1 MKCLQKSAG
10 ALGRS
15 IYNYFLKGFLMSE
28 KERLNEV
35 ILEEES
41 NGGGTKKVFL
51 IVAIAIIILAV
62 LLMVFWKSTRVAPK
76 ETFLQTD
83 SGMQKIGNTKDE
95 KKDDA
100 FESLN
105 LDPSKQE
112 SDLDKV
118 ADNVKKQEND
128 AFKMPIQ
135 TNQTQ
140 TEMKTTEETQEAKK
154 ELKAV
159 EHTSAQKETQ
169 AVAKKE
175 TPHKKPKVTLK
186 DKEAHKDKAKHAAK
200 EPKAKKEAHKE
211 VPKKANSKTNL
222 TKGHYLQVGVFVH
235 TPNKAFL
242 QAFNQFPHKI
252 EDRGATKRYLIGPY
266 KSKQEAL
273 MHADEVSK
281 KMTKPVVIE
290 AR

>member
-1 MKCLQKSAG
+1 
-10 ALGRS
+10 
-15 IYNYFLKGFLMSE
+15 MSE

-35 ILEEES
+35 ILEEEN
-41 NGGGTKKVFL
+41 NGSGTKKVFL
-51 IVAIAIIILAV
+51 IVAIAIIVLAV

-83 SGMQKIGNTKDE
+83 SSMQKIGNTKDE

-100 FESLN
+100 FENLN

-118 ADNVKKQEND
+118 ADNVKKQESD
-128 AFKMPIQ
+128 AFKMPTQ

-140 TEMKTTEETQEAKK
+140 TEMKTAEEMQEAQK

-159 EHTSAQKETQ
+159 ENTGAQKETQ

-175 TPHKKPKVTLK
+175 TPHKKPKVTPK

-211 VPKKANSKTNL
+211 VSKKANSKTNL
-222 TKGHYLQVGVFVH
+222 RHYLQVGVFAH

>member
-1 MKCLQKSAG
+1 
-10 ALGRS
+10 
-15 IYNYFLKGFLMSE
+15 MSE
-28 KERLNEV
+28 KENLNEV
-35 ILEEES
+35 LEED
-41 NGGGTKKVFL
+41 NGSGTKKVFL

-112 SDLDKV
+112 DKLDKV

-128 AFKMPIQ
+128 AFNMPIQ
-135 TNQTQ
+135 TDQTQ

-159 EHTSAQKETQ
+159 ENTPMNAQKESQ

-175 TPHKKPKVTLK
+175 TPK
-186 DKEAHKDKAKHAAK
+186 DKKAHKDKDKHAAK

-211 VPKKANSKTNL
+211 VSKKANSKTTL

>member
-1 MKCLQKSAG
+1 
-10 ALGRS
+10 
-15 IYNYFLKGFLMSE
+15 MSE
-28 KERLNEV
+28 KENLNEV
-35 ILEEES
+35 LEED
-41 NGGGTKKVFL
+41 NGSGTKKVFL
-51 IVAIAIIILAV
+51 IVAIAVIVLAV

-100 FESLN
+100 FENLN

-118 ADNVKKQEND
+118 ADNVKKQESD
-128 AFKMPIQ
+128 AFKMPTQ

-140 TEMKTTEETQEAKK
+140 TEMKTPEEVKK
-154 ELKAV
+154 GLDFV
-159 EHTSAQKETQ
+159 EHTPMSAQKESQ

-175 TPHKKPKVTLK
+175 TPKETPYKKPKVMLK
-186 DKEAHKDKAKHAAK
+186 DKANGDKAHKDTAKHAVK
-200 EPKAKKEAHKE
+200 EPKAKKEAHNE
-211 VPKKANSKTNL
+211 VSKKANSKTNL
-222 TKGHYLQVGVFVH
+222 RHYLQVGVFAH

-242 QAFNQFPHKI
+242 QAFNQFSHKI

>member
-1 MKCLQKSAG
+1 
-10 ALGRS
+10 
-15 IYNYFLKGFLMSE
+15 MSE

-35 ILEEES
+35 ILEEEN

-105 LDPSKQE
+105 LDSSKQE
-112 SDLDKV
+112 DKLDKV

-128 AFKMPIQ
+128 AFNMPIQ

-159 EHTSAQKETQ
+159 EHTSAQKESQ
-169 AVAKKE
+169 AAAKKE
-175 TPHKKPKVTLK
+175 TPHKKPKATPK
-186 DKEAHKDKAKHAAK
+186 DKEAHKDKHAVK
-200 EPKAKKEAHKE
+200 ELKAKKEAHKE
-211 VPKKANSKTNL
+211 VSKKANSKTTL
-222 TKGHYLQVGVFVH
+222 TKGHYLQVGVFAH

>member
-1 MKCLQKSAG
+1 
-10 ALGRS
+10 
-15 IYNYFLKGFLMSE
+15 MSE

-35 ILEEES
+35 ILEEEN

-105 LDPSKQE
+105 LDSSKQE
-112 SDLDKV
+112 DKLDKV

-128 AFKMPIQ
+128 AFKMPTQ
-135 TNQTQ
+135 TDQTQ
-140 TEMKTTEETQEAKK
+140 TEMKAPEEGKK
-154 ELKAV
+154 GLGFV
-159 EHTSAQKETQ
+159 EHTPMSTQKESQ

-175 TPHKKPKVTLK
+175 TPHKKPKVMPK
-186 DKEAHKDKAKHAAK
+186 DKANRDKANKDKAKHAAK
-200 EPKAKKEAHKE
+200 ELKAKKEAHKE
-211 VPKKANSKTNL
+211 VSKKANSKTNL
-222 TKGHYLQVGVFVH
+222 IKGHYLQVGVFAH

-281 KMTKPVVIE
+281 KITKPVVIE

>member
-1 MKCLQKSAG
+1 
-10 ALGRS
+10 
-15 IYNYFLKGFLMSE
+15 MSE

-35 ILEEES
+35 ILEEEN
-41 NGGGTKKVFL
+41 NGSGTKKVFL

-95 KKDDA
+95 KKDDE

-105 LDPSKQE
+105 MDSPKQEDKLDKVVDNIKKQE
-112 SDLDKV
+112 S
-118 ADNVKKQEND
+118 ENS
-128 AFKMPIQ
+128 MPIQ
-135 TNQTQ
+135 TDQAQ
-140 TEMKTTEETQEAKK
+140 MEMKTTEEKQESQK

-159 EHTSAQKETQ
+159 EPIPMSAQKESQ

-175 TPHKKPKVTLK
+175 TPHKKPKVAPK
-186 DKEAHKDKAKHAAK
+186 DKEAHKDKATHAAK
-200 EPKAKKEAHKE
+200 KEPKVKKEAHKE
-211 VPKKANSKTNL
+211 VSKKANSKTNL
-222 TKGHYLQVGVFVH
+222 TKGYYLQVGVFVH

-242 QAFNQFPHKI
+242 QEFNQFPHKI

>member
-1 MKCLQKSAG
+1 
-10 ALGRS
+10 
-15 IYNYFLKGFLMSE
+15 MSE

-35 ILEEES
+35 ILEEEN
-41 NGGGTKKVFL
+41 NGSGTKKVFL

-95 KKDDA
+95 KKDDE

-105 LDPSKQE
+105 MDSPKQE
-112 SDLDKV
+112 DKLDKV
-118 ADNVKKQEND
+118 VDNVKKQEND
-128 AFKMPIQ
+128 AFNMPVQ
-135 TNQTQ
+135 TDQTQ
-140 TEMKTTEETQEAKK
+140 TEMKTPEEVKK
-154 ELKAV
+154 GLGFV
-159 EHTSAQKETQ
+159 EHAPMNAQKESQ

-175 TPHKKPKVTLK
+175 TPHKKPKV
-186 DKEAHKDKAKHAAK
+186 APKDKANRDKANKDKARHAAK
-200 EPKAKKEAHKE
+200 EPKTKKEAHKE
-211 VPKKANSKTNL
+211 VPKKANSKTTL
-222 TKGHYLQVGVFVH
+222 TKGHYLQVGVFAH

-252 EDRGATKRYLIGPY
+252 EDRGATKHYLIGPY

-290 AR
+290 IR

>member
-1 MKCLQKSAG
+1 
-10 ALGRS
+10 
-15 IYNYFLKGFLMSE
+15 MSE

-35 ILEEES
+35 ILEEEN

-112 SDLDKV
+112 DKLDKV

-128 AFKMPIQ
+128 AFNMPTQ
-135 TNQTQ
+135 TDQTQ
-140 TEMKTTEETQEAKK
+140 TEMKTPEEVKK
-154 ELKAV
+154 GLGFV
-159 EHTSAQKETQ
+159 EHTPMGVQKESQ
-169 AVAKKE
+169 AVVKKE
-175 TPHKKPKVTLK
+175 TPHKKPKATPK
-186 DKEAHKDKAKHAAK
+186 DKEAHKDKDKHAVK
-200 EPKAKKEAHKE
+200 ELKVKKEAHKE
-211 VPKKANSKTNL
+211 VPKKANSKTTL
-222 TKGHYLQVGVFVH
+222 TKGHYLQVGVFAH

-281 KMTKPVVIE
+281 KMAKPVVIE
-290 AR
+290 IR

>member
-1 MKCLQKSAG
+1 
-10 ALGRS
+10 
-15 IYNYFLKGFLMSE
+15 MSE

-35 ILEEES
+35 ILEEEN
-41 NGGGTKKVFL
+41 NGSGTKKVFL

-95 KKDDA
+95 KKDDE

-112 SDLDKV
+112 DKLDKV

-128 AFKMPIQ
+128 AFNMPTQ
-135 TNQTQ
+135 TDQTQ
-140 TEMKTTEETQEAKK
+140 TEMKTTEEKQEAQK

-159 EHTSAQKETQ
+159 EHTSAQQESQ

-175 TPHKKPKVTLK
+175 TPHKKPKANPK
-186 DKEAHKDKAKHAAK
+186 DKEAHKDKHAVK
-200 EPKAKKEAHKE
+200 ELKVKKESHKE
-211 VPKKANSKTNL
+211 VPKKADSKTTL
-222 TKGHYLQVGVFVH
+222 TKGHYLQVGVFAH
-235 TPNKAFL
+235 TPNKVFL

>member
-1 MKCLQKSAG
+1 
-10 ALGRS
+10 
-15 IYNYFLKGFLMSE
+15 MSE

-35 ILEEES
+35 ILEEEN

-105 LDPSKQE
+105 LDSSKQE

-118 ADNVKKQEND
+118 ADNVKKQESD

-140 TEMKTTEETQEAKK
+140 TEMKTTTEETQEAKK

-159 EHTSAQKETQ
+159 EHTSAQKESQ
-169 AVAKKE
+169 AAAKKE
-175 TPHKKPKVTLK
+175 TPHKKPKVTPK
-186 DKEAHKDKAKHAAK
+186 DKEAHKDKHAVK
-200 EPKAKKEAHKE
+200 ELKIKKEAHKE
-211 VPKKANSKTNL
+211 VPKKANSKTTL
-222 TKGHYLQVGVFVH
+222 TKGHYLQVGVFAH

-242 QAFNQFPHKI
+242 QEFNQFPHKI

-273 MHADEVSK
+273 MHAEEVSK

>member
-1 MKCLQKSAG
+1 
-10 ALGRS
+10 
-15 IYNYFLKGFLMSE
+15 MSE

-35 ILEEES
+35 ILEEEN

-105 LDPSKQE
+105 LEPYKQE
-112 SDLDKV
+112 DKLDKV

-128 AFKMPIQ
+128 AFNMPVQ
-135 TNQTQ
+135 TDQAQ
-140 TEMKTTEETQEAKK
+140 TEMKTTEETQESQK

-159 EHTSAQKETQ
+159 ESIPMSAQKESQ
-169 AVAKKE
+169 AMAKKE
-175 TPHKKPKVTLK
+175 TSHQKPKVTPK
-186 DKEAHKDKAKHAAK
+186 D
-200 EPKAKKEAHKE
+200 KEAHKE
-211 VPKKANSKTNL
+211 VPKKADSKTNL
-222 TKGHYLQVGVFVH
+222 TKGHYLQVGVFAH

>member
-1 MKCLQKSAG
+1 
-10 ALGRS
+10 
-15 IYNYFLKGFLMSE
+15 MSE

-35 ILEEES
+35 ILEEEN

-95 KKDDA
+95 KEDDA

-128 AFKMPIQ
+128 AFNMPIQ

-140 TEMKTTEETQEAKK
+140 TEMKTTKTTEETQEAKK
-154 ELKAV
+154 ELKVV
-159 EHTSAQKETQ
+159 ERAPMSAQKESQ

-175 TPHKKPKVTLK
+175 TPHTKPKVTPK
-186 DKEAHKDKAKHAAK
+186 DKEAHKDKDKHVAK

-211 VPKKANSKTNL
+211 VSKKANSKTNL
-222 TKGHYLQVGVFVH
+222 TKGHYLQVGVFAH

>member
-1 MKCLQKSAG
+1 
-10 ALGRS
+10 
-15 IYNYFLKGFLMSE
+15 MSE

-35 ILEEES
+35 ILEEEN

-95 KKDDA
+95 KKDDE

-105 LDPSKQE
+105 MDPSKQE
-112 SDLDKV
+112 DKLDKV

-128 AFKMPIQ
+128 AFNMPTQ
-135 TNQTQ
+135 TDQTQ

-159 EHTSAQKETQ
+159 EHTSTQKESQ

-175 TPHKKPKVTLK
+175 TPHKKPKVTPK
-186 DKEAHKDKAKHAAK
+186 DKEAHKDKHAAK
-200 EPKAKKEAHKE
+200 ELKVKKEAHKE
-211 VPKKANSKTNL
+211 APKKANSKTTL
-222 TKGHYLQVGVFVH
+222 TKGHYLQVGVFAH

-290 AR
+290 VR

>member
-1 MKCLQKSAG
+1 
-10 ALGRS
+10 
-15 IYNYFLKGFLMSE
+15 MSE

-35 ILEEES
+35 ILEEEN

-105 LDPSKQE
+105 LEPSKQE
-112 SDLDKV
+112 DKLDKV

-128 AFKMPIQ
+128 AFNMPVQ
-135 TNQTQ
+135 TDQTQ
-140 TEMKTTEETQEAKK
+140 TEMKTTEETQEAQK

-159 EHTSAQKETQ
+159 EHTSAQKESQ
-169 AVAKKE
+169 AVTKKE
-175 TPHKKPKVTLK
+175 TPHKKPKVTPK
-186 DKEAHKDKAKHAAK
+186 DKEAHKDKHAAK
-200 EPKAKKEAHKE
+200 EPKVKKEAHKE

-222 TKGHYLQVGVFVH
+222 TKGHYLQVGVFAH

-290 AR
+290 AH

>member
-1 MKCLQKSAG
+1 
-10 ALGRS
+10 
-15 IYNYFLKGFLMSE
+15 MSE

-35 ILEEES
+35 ILEEEN

-105 LDPSKQE
+105 LDPSRQE

-128 AFKMPIQ
+128 AFNMPIQ

-159 EHTSAQKETQ
+159 EHTPMSAQKESQ

-175 TPHKKPKVTLK
+175 TPHKNPKVVSK
-186 DKEAHKDKAKHAAK
+186 DKANKDKAKHAAKK

-211 VPKKANSKTNL
+211 VSKKANSKTNL
-222 TKGHYLQVGVFVH
+222 TKGHYLQVGVFAH

>member
-1 MKCLQKSAG
+1 
-10 ALGRS
+10 
-15 IYNYFLKGFLMSE
+15 MSE

-35 ILEEES
+35 ILEEEN

-95 KKDDA
+95 KKDDE

-112 SDLDKV
+112 DKLDKV

-128 AFKMPIQ
+128 AFNMPTQ
-135 TNQTQ
+135 TDQTQ
-140 TEMKTTEETQEAKK
+140 TEMKTTEETQEAQK

-159 EHTSAQKETQ
+159 EHTSAQQESQ

-175 TPHKKPKVTLK
+175 TPHKKPKVTPK
-186 DKEAHKDKAKHAAK
+186 DKEAHKDKHAVK
-200 EPKAKKEAHKE
+200 ELKVKKEAHKE
-211 VPKKANSKTNL
+211 VSKKTDSKTNL
-222 TKGHYLQVGVFVH
+222 IKGHYLQVGVFAH

-290 AR
+290 VR

>member
-1 MKCLQKSAG
+1 
-10 ALGRS
+10 
-15 IYNYFLKGFLMSE
+15 MSE

-35 ILEEES
+35 ILEEEN

-95 KKDDA
+95 KKDDE

-105 LDPSKQE
+105 MDSPKQEDKLDKVVDNIKKQE
-112 SDLDKV
+112 S
-118 ADNVKKQEND
+118 ENS
-128 AFKMPIQ
+128 MPIQ
-135 TNQTQ
+135 TDQAQ
-140 TEMKTTEETQEAKK
+140 MEMKTTEEKQESQK

-159 EHTSAQKETQ
+159 ESIPMSAQKESQ
-169 AVAKKE
+169 AMAKKE
-175 TPHKKPKVTLK
+175 TPHKKPKATP
-186 DKEAHKDKAKHAAK
+186 KDKAKHAAK
-200 EPKAKKEAHKE
+200 EPKVKKEAHKE
-211 VPKKANSKTNL
+211 VSKKANSKTNL
-222 TKGHYLQVGVFVH
+222 TKGHYLQVGVFAH

-290 AR
+290 VR

>member
-1 MKCLQKSAG
+1 
-10 ALGRS
+10 
-15 IYNYFLKGFLMSE
+15 MSE

-35 ILEEES
+35 ILEEEN

-95 KKDDA
+95 KKDDE

-112 SDLDKV
+112 DKLDKV

-128 AFKMPIQ
+128 AFNMPVQ
-135 TNQTQ
+135 TDQTQ
-140 TEMKTTEETQEAKK
+140 TEMKTTEETKEAKK
-154 ELKAV
+154 ELKVV
-159 EHTSAQKETQ
+159 EHTNAQKESQ
-169 AVAKKE
+169 ATAKKE
-175 TPHKKPKVTLK
+175 TPHKKPKIVPK

-200 EPKAKKEAHKE
+200 EPKVKKEDHKE
-211 VPKKANSKTNL
+211 VSKKTDSKTNL
-222 TKGHYLQVGVFVH
+222 TKGHYLQVGVFAH

-290 AR
+290 VR

>member
-1 MKCLQKSAG
+1 
-10 ALGRS
+10 
-15 IYNYFLKGFLMSE
+15 MSE

-35 ILEEES
+35 ILEEEN

-95 KKDDA
+95 KKDDE

-112 SDLDKV
+112 DKLDKV

-128 AFKMPIQ
+128 AFNMPTQ
-135 TNQTQ
+135 TDQTQ
-140 TEMKTTEETQEAKK
+140 TEMKTAEETQEAKK

-159 EHTSAQKETQ
+159 EHTSTQKESQ
-169 AVAKKE
+169 AATKKE
-175 TPHKKPKVTLK
+175 TPHKKPKATPK
-186 DKEAHKDKAKHAAK
+186 DKEAHKDKHAVK
-200 EPKAKKEAHKE
+200 ELKVKKEAHKE
-211 VPKKANSKTNL
+211 VPKKANSKTTL
-222 TKGHYLQVGVFVH
+222 TKGHYLQVGVFAH
-235 TPNKAFL
+235 MPNKAFL

-273 MHADEVSK
+273 MHAEEVSK

-290 AR
+290 VR

>member
-1 MKCLQKSAG
+1 
-10 ALGRS
+10 
-15 IYNYFLKGFLMSE
+15 MSE

-35 ILEEES
+35 ILEEEN

-95 KKDDA
+95 KKDDE
-100 FESLN
+100 FENLN

-112 SDLDKV
+112 DKLDKV

-128 AFKMPIQ
+128 AFNMPVQ
-135 TNQTQ
+135 TDQTQ
-140 TEMKTTEETQEAKK
+140 TEMKTAEETQEAKK

-159 EHTSAQKETQ
+159 EHTSTQKESQ
-169 AVAKKE
+169 AATKKE
-175 TPHKKPKVTLK
+175 TPHKKPKATPK
-186 DKEAHKDKAKHAAK
+186 DKEAHKTKHVAK
-200 EPKAKKEAHKE
+200 EPKVKKEAHKE

-273 MHADEVSK
+273 MHTDEVSK

>member
-1 MKCLQKSAG
+1 
-10 ALGRS
+10 
-15 IYNYFLKGFLMSE
+15 MSE

-35 ILEEES
+35 ILEEEN

-95 KKDDA
+95 KKDDE

-105 LDPSKQE
+105 LYPSKQE
-112 SDLDKV
+112 DKLDKV

-128 AFKMPIQ
+128 AFNMPTQ
-135 TNQTQ
+135 TDQTQ
-140 TEMKTTEETQEAKK
+140 TEMKTAEETQEAKK

-159 EHTSAQKETQ
+159 EHTSTQKESQ

-175 TPHKKPKVTLK
+175 TPHKKPKATPK
-186 DKEAHKDKAKHAAK
+186 DKEAHKDKHAAK
-200 EPKAKKEAHKE
+200 ELKVKKEAHKE
-211 VPKKANSKTNL
+211 VPKKANSKTTL
-222 TKGHYLQVGVFVH
+222 TKGHYLQVGVFAH

>member
-1 MKCLQKSAG
+1 
-10 ALGRS
+10 
-15 IYNYFLKGFLMSE
+15 MSE

-35 ILEEES
+35 ILEEEN

-51 IVAIAIIILAV
+51 IVAIAIIVLAV

-95 KKDDA
+95 KKDDE

-128 AFKMPIQ
+128 AFNMPIQ

-159 EHTSAQKETQ
+159 EHTPTNTQKESQ

-175 TPHKKPKVTLK
+175 TPHTKPKVTPK
-186 DKEAHKDKAKHAAK
+186 DKETHKDKAKHAAK
-200 EPKAKKEAHKE
+200 ELKVKKEAHKE
-211 VPKKANSKTNL
+211 VSKKANSKTNL
-222 TKGHYLQVGVFVH
+222 TKGHYLQVGVFAH

-242 QAFNQFPHKI
+242 QEFNQFPHKI

>member
-1 MKCLQKSAG
+1 
-10 ALGRS
+10 
-15 IYNYFLKGFLMSE
+15 MSE
-28 KERLNEV
+28 KENLNEV
-35 ILEEES
+35 LEED
-41 NGGGTKKVFL
+41 NGSGTKKVFL
-51 IVAIAIIILAV
+51 IVAIAVIVLAV

-83 SGMQKIGNTKDE
+83 SSMQKIGNTKDE

-118 ADNVKKQEND
+118 ADNVKKQESD
-128 AFKMPIQ
+128 AFKMPTQ
-135 TNQTQ
+135 TDQTQ

-159 EHTSAQKETQ
+159 ESTGAQKETQ

-175 TPHKKPKVTLK
+175 TPHKKPKATPK

-211 VPKKANSKTNL
+211 VSKKANSKTNL
-222 TKGHYLQVGVFVH
+222 RYYLQVGVFAH

-290 AR
+290 VR

>member
-1 MKCLQKSAG
+1 
-10 ALGRS
+10 
-15 IYNYFLKGFLMSE
+15 MSE

-35 ILEEES
+35 ILEEEN

-95 KKDDA
+95 KKDDE

-105 LDPSKQE
+105 LNPSKQE
-112 SDLDKV
+112 DKLDKV

-128 AFKMPIQ
+128 AFNMP
-135 TNQTQ
+135 TQ
-140 TEMKTTEETQEAKK
+140 TDQAQMEMKTAEETQEAQK
-154 ELKAV
+154 ELKVV
-159 EHTSAQKETQ
+159 EHTSTQKESQ

-175 TPHKKPKVTLK
+175 TPHKKPKVTPK
-186 DKEAHKDKAKHAAK
+186 D
-200 EPKAKKEAHKE
+200 KEAHKE
-211 VPKKANSKTNL
+211 VPKKANSKTTL
-222 TKGHYLQVGVFVH
+222 TKGHYLQVGVFAH

-290 AR
+290 IR

>member
-1 MKCLQKSAG
+1 
-10 ALGRS
+10 
-15 IYNYFLKGFLMSE
+15 MSE
-28 KERLNEV
+28 KENLNEV
-35 ILEEES
+35 LEED
-41 NGGGTKKVFL
+41 NGSGTKKVFL
-51 IVAIAIIILAV
+51 IVAIAVIVLAV

-100 FESLN
+100 FENLN

-118 ADNVKKQEND
+118 ADNVKKQESD
-128 AFKMPIQ
+128 AFKMPTQ

-159 EHTSAQKETQ
+159 EHTGAQKETQ

-175 TPHKKPKVTLK
+175 TPHKKPKATPK

-211 VPKKANSKTNL
+211 VSKKANSKTNL
-222 TKGHYLQVGVFVH
+222 TKGHYLQVGVFAH

>member
-1 MKCLQKSAG
+1 
-10 ALGRS
+10 
-15 IYNYFLKGFLMSE
+15 MSE

-35 ILEEES
+35 ILEEEN

-95 KKDDA
+95 KKDDE

-105 LDPSKQE
+105 MDSPKQE
-112 SDLDKV
+112 DKLDKV
-118 ADNVKKQEND
+118 VDNVKKQEND
-128 AFKMPIQ
+128 AFNMPTQ

-140 TEMKTTEETQEAKK
+140 TEMKTTEETKEAKK
-154 ELKAV
+154 ELKVV
-159 EHTSAQKETQ
+159 EHTPIIAQKESQ

-175 TPHKKPKVTLK
+175 TPHKKPKATPK
-186 DKEAHKDKAKHAAK
+186 DKEVHKTKHVAK
-200 EPKAKKEAHKE
+200 EPKVKKEAHKE
-211 VPKKANSKTNL
+211 VPKKANSKTTL
-222 TKGHYLQVGVFVH
+222 TKGHYLQVGVFAH

-252 EDRGATKRYLIGPY
+252 EDRGTTKRYLIGPY

-290 AR
+290 IR

>member
-1 MKCLQKSAG
+1 
-10 ALGRS
+10 
-15 IYNYFLKGFLMSE
+15 MSE

-35 ILEEES
+35 ILEEEN

-95 KKDDA
+95 KKDDE

-105 LDPSKQE
+105 LDSSKQE
-112 SDLDKV
+112 DKLDKV

-128 AFKMPIQ
+128 AFNMPIQ

-159 EHTSAQKETQ
+159 EHTSTQKESQ

-175 TPHKKPKVTLK
+175 TPHKKPKVTPK
-186 DKEAHKDKAKHAAK
+186 DKEAHKDKHAVK
-200 EPKAKKEAHKE
+200 ELKVKKEAHKE
-211 VPKKANSKTNL
+211 VPKKANSKTTL

-242 QAFNQFPHKI
+242 QEFNQFPHKI

>member
-1 MKCLQKSAG
+1 
-10 ALGRS
+10 
-15 IYNYFLKGFLMSE
+15 MSE

-35 ILEEES
+35 ILEEEN
-41 NGGGTKKVFL
+41 NGSGTKKVFL

-95 KKDDA
+95 KKDDE

-105 LDPSKQE
+105 MDSPKQEDKLDKVVDNIKKQE
-112 SDLDKV
+112 S
-118 ADNVKKQEND
+118 ENS
-128 AFKMPIQ
+128 MPIQ
-135 TNQTQ
+135 TDQAQ
-140 TEMKTTEETQEAKK
+140 MEMKTTEEKQESQK

-159 EHTSAQKETQ
+159 ESIPMSAQKESQ
-169 AVAKKE
+169 AMAKKE
-175 TPHKKPKVTLK
+175 TPHKKPKATPK
-186 DKEAHKDKAKHAAK
+186 DKEAHKDKDKHAVK
-200 EPKAKKEAHKE
+200 ELKVKKEAHKE

-222 TKGHYLQVGVFVH
+222 TKGHYLQVGVFAH

>member
-1 MKCLQKSAG
+1 
-10 ALGRS
+10 
-15 IYNYFLKGFLMSE
+15 MSE

-35 ILEEES
+35 ILEEEN
-41 NGGGTKKVFL
+41 NGSGTKKVFL

-95 KKDDA
+95 KKDDE

-105 LDPSKQE
+105 MDSPKQEDKLDKVVDNIKKQE
-112 SDLDKV
+112 S
-118 ADNVKKQEND
+118 ENS
-128 AFKMPIQ
+128 MPIQ
-135 TNQTQ
+135 TDQAQ
-140 TEMKTTEETQEAKK
+140 MEMKTTEEKQESQK

-159 EHTSAQKETQ
+159 EPIPMSAQKESQ

-175 TPHKKPKVTLK
+175 TPHKKLKVAPK

-200 EPKAKKEAHKE
+200 EPKVKKEARKE
-211 VPKKANSKTNL
+211 VSKKANSKTNL
-222 TKGHYLQVGVFVH
+222 TKGHYLQVGVFAH

-242 QAFNQFPHKI
+242 QEFNQFPHKI

-290 AR
+290 VR

>member
-1 MKCLQKSAG
+1 
-10 ALGRS
+10 
-15 IYNYFLKGFLMSE
+15 MSE

-35 ILEEES
+35 ILEEEN

-95 KKDDA
+95 KKDDE

-105 LDPSKQE
+105 MDFPKQE
-112 SDLDKV
+112 DKLDKV
-118 ADNVKKQEND
+118 ADNIKKQESENS
-128 AFKMPIQ
+128 MPIQ
-135 TNQTQ
+135 TDQAQ
-140 TEMKTTEETQEAKK
+140 MEMKTTEEKQESQK

-159 EHTSAQKETQ
+159 EPIPMSTQKESQ

-175 TPHKKPKVTLK
+175 TPHKKPKVAPK
-186 DKEAHKDKAKHAAK
+186 DKEAHKDKATHAAK
-200 EPKAKKEAHKE
+200 EPKVKKETHKE
-211 VPKKANSKTNL
+211 VSKKANSKTTL
-222 TKGHYLQVGVFVH
+222 TKGHYLQVGVFAH

>member
-1 MKCLQKSAG
+1 
-10 ALGRS
+10 
-15 IYNYFLKGFLMSE
+15 MSE

-35 ILEEES
+35 ILEEEN

-95 KKDDA
+95 KKDDE

-105 LDPSKQE
+105 LDPSRQE
-112 SDLDKV
+112 DKLDKV

-128 AFKMPIQ
+128 AFNMPIQ

-154 ELKAV
+154 ELKVV
-159 EHTSAQKETQ
+159 EHTPMNAQKESQ

-175 TPHKKPKVTLK
+175 TPHKKPKATPK
-186 DKEAHKDKAKHAAK
+186 DKEAHKDKAKHAVK
-200 EPKAKKEAHKE
+200 ELKVKKEAHKE

-242 QAFNQFPHKI
+242 QEFNQFPHKI

-290 AR
+290 VR

>member
-1 MKCLQKSAG
+1 
-10 ALGRS
+10 
-15 IYNYFLKGFLMSE
+15 MSE

-35 ILEEES
+35 ILEEEN

-95 KKDDA
+95 KKDDE

-105 LDPSKQE
+105 MDSPKQE
-112 SDLDKV
+112 DKLDKV

-128 AFKMPIQ
+128 AFNMPTQ
-135 TNQTQ
+135 TDQTQ
-140 TEMKTTEETQEAKK
+140 TEMKTAEETQESKK

-159 EHTSAQKETQ
+159 EHTSAQKESQ
-169 AVAKKE
+169 AATKKELKAVEHTSAQKESQAATKKE
-175 TPHKKPKVTLK
+175 TPHKKPKATPK
-186 DKEAHKDKAKHAAK
+186 DKEAHKDKDKHAVK
-200 EPKAKKEAHKE
+200 ELKVKKEAHKE
-211 VPKKANSKTNL
+211 VPKKANSKTTL

-273 MHADEVSK
+273 MHADEISQKVA
-281 KMTKPVVIE
+281 KPVVIE

>member
-1 MKCLQKSAG
+1 
-10 ALGRS
+10 
-15 IYNYFLKGFLMSE
+15 MSE

-35 ILEEES
+35 ILEEEN

-51 IVAIAIIILAV
+51 IVAIAIIVLAV

-100 FESLN
+100 FENLN

-118 ADNVKKQEND
+118 ADNVKKQESD
-128 AFKMPIQ
+128 AFKMPTQI
-135 TNQTQ
+135 NQTQ

-159 EHTSAQKETQ
+159 EHTGVQKETQ

-175 TPHKKPKVTLK
+175 TPHKKPKATPK

-211 VPKKANSKTNL
+211 VPKKANSKSNL
-222 TKGHYLQVGVFVH
+222 RHYLQVGVFAH

>member
-1 MKCLQKSAG
+1 
-10 ALGRS
+10 
-15 IYNYFLKGFLMSE
+15 MSE

-35 ILEEES
+35 ILEEEN

-95 KKDDA
+95 KKDDE
-100 FESLN
+100 FENLN

-112 SDLDKV
+112 DKLDKV

-128 AFKMPIQ
+128 AFNMPVQ
-135 TNQTQ
+135 TDQAQ
-140 TEMKTTEETQEAKK
+140 TEMKTTEETQEAQK

-159 EHTSAQKETQ
+159 ESIPMSVQKESQ
-169 AVAKKE
+169 AMAKKE
-175 TPHKKPKVTLK
+175 TSHKKPKIASK

-200 EPKAKKEAHKE
+200 KEPKVKKEAHKE

-290 AR
+290 VR

>member
-1 MKCLQKSAG
+1 
-10 ALGRS
+10 
-15 IYNYFLKGFLMSE
+15 MSE

-35 ILEEES
+35 ILEEEN
-41 NGGGTKKVFL
+41 NGSGTKKVFL

-95 KKDDA
+95 KKDDE

-105 LDPSKQE
+105 MDSPKQEDKLDKVVDNIKKQE
-112 SDLDKV
+112 S
-118 ADNVKKQEND
+118 ENS
-128 AFKMPIQ
+128 MPIQ
-135 TNQTQ
+135 TDQAQ
-140 TEMKTTEETQEAKK
+140 MEMKTTEEKQESQK

-159 EHTSAQKETQ
+159 ESIPMSAQKESQ
-169 AVAKKE
+169 AMAKKE
-175 TPHKKPKVTLK
+175 TPHKKPKATP
-186 DKEAHKDKAKHAAK
+186 KDKAKHAAK
-200 EPKAKKEAHKE
+200 EPKVKKEAHKE
-211 VPKKANSKTNL
+211 VSKKANSKTNL
-222 TKGHYLQVGVFVH
+222 TKGHYLQVGVFAH

-242 QAFNQFPHKI
+242 QEFNQFPHKI

-290 AR
+290 IR

>member
-1 MKCLQKSAG
+1 
-10 ALGRS
+10 
-15 IYNYFLKGFLMSE
+15 MSE

-35 ILEEES
+35 ILEEEN

-128 AFKMPIQ
+128 AFKMPTQ

-159 EHTSAQKETQ
+159 ENTGAQKESQ

-175 TPHKKPKVTLK
+175 TPHKKPKVTPK
-186 DKEAHKDKAKHAAK
+186 DKEAHKDKHAVK
-200 EPKAKKEAHKE
+200 ELKVKKEAHKE
-211 VPKKANSKTNL
+211 VPKKANSKTTL
-222 TKGHYLQVGVFVH
+222 TKGHYLQVGVFAH

-290 AR
+290 IR

>member
-1 MKCLQKSAG
+1 
-10 ALGRS
+10 
-15 IYNYFLKGFLMSE
+15 MSE
-28 KERLNEV
+28 KENLNEV
-35 ILEEES
+35 LEED
-41 NGGGTKKVFL
+41 NGSGTKKVFL
-51 IVAIAIIILAV
+51 IVAIAVIVLAV

-105 LDPSKQE
+105 LDLSKQE

-118 ADNVKKQEND
+118 ADNVKKQESD
-128 AFKMPIQ
+128 AFSMPTQ

-140 TEMKTTEETQEAKK
+140 MEMKMPEEGKK
-154 ELKAV
+154 GLGFV
-159 EHTSAQKETQ
+159 EHTPMSAQKESQ

-175 TPHKKPKVTLK
+175 TPHKKPKATPK
-186 DKEAHKDKAKHAAK
+186 DKESHKDKAKHAAKK

-222 TKGHYLQVGVFVH
+222 TKGHYLQVGVFAH

-290 AR
+290 VR

>member
-1 MKCLQKSAG
+1 
-10 ALGRS
+10 
-15 IYNYFLKGFLMSE
+15 MSE

-35 ILEEES
+35 ILEEEN

-95 KKDDA
+95 KKDDE

-112 SDLDKV
+112 DKLDKV

-128 AFKMPIQ
+128 AFNMPVQ
-135 TNQTQ
+135 TDQTQ
-140 TEMKTTEETQEAKK
+140 TEMKTTEEKQETQK

-159 EHTSAQKETQ
+159 ESIPMSTQKESQ
-169 AVAKKE
+169 AMAKKE
-175 TPHKKPKVTLK
+175 TTHKKPKATP
-186 DKEAHKDKAKHAAK
+186 KDKAKHAAK
-200 EPKAKKEAHKE
+200 EPKVKKEAHKE
-211 VPKKANSKTNL
+211 VSKKANSKTNL
-222 TKGHYLQVGVFVH
+222 TKGHYLQVGVFAH

-242 QAFNQFPHKI
+242 QEFNQFPHKI

>member
-1 MKCLQKSAG
+1 
-10 ALGRS
+10 
-15 IYNYFLKGFLMSE
+15 MSE

-35 ILEEES
+35 ILEEEN

-95 KKDDA
+95 KKDDE

-105 LDPSKQE
+105 MDSPKQEDKLDKVVDNIKKQE
-112 SDLDKV
+112 S
-118 ADNVKKQEND
+118 ENS
-128 AFKMPIQ
+128 MPIQ
-135 TNQTQ
+135 TDQAQ
-140 TEMKTTEETQEAKK
+140 MEMKTTEEKQESQK

-159 EHTSAQKETQ
+159 EPIPMSAQKESQ

-175 TPHKKPKVTLK
+175 TPHKKPKVAPK
-186 DKEAHKDKAKHAAK
+186 DKEAHKDKATHAAK
-200 EPKAKKEAHKE
+200 KEPKVKKEAHKE

-222 TKGHYLQVGVFVH
+222 IKGHYLQVGVFAH

>member
-1 MKCLQKSAG
+1 
-10 ALGRS
+10 
-15 IYNYFLKGFLMSE
+15 MSE

-35 ILEEES
+35 ILEEEN

-95 KKDDA
+95 KKDDE

-112 SDLDKV
+112 DKLDKV

-128 AFKMPIQ
+128 AFNMPIQ
-135 TNQTQ
+135 TDQTQ
-140 TEMKTTEETQEAKK
+140 TEMKTTEETQESKKELKEAKK

-159 EHTSAQKETQ
+159 EHTSAQQESQ

-175 TPHKKPKVTLK
+175 TLHKKPKATPK
-186 DKEAHKDKAKHAAK
+186 DKEAHKDKAKHAVK
-200 EPKAKKEAHKE
+200 ELKVKKEAHKE
-211 VPKKANSKTNL
+211 VSKKANSKTTL
-222 TKGHYLQVGVFVH
+222 TKGHYLQVGVFAH

-290 AR
+290 VR